1 MSLVF
6 SERTTDWGEEEEEEE
21 SLAGGAKKQCQ
32 WWWTNKFATSGGA
45 DGDGGGGMS
54 VLKKVYPWDR
64 SRKSQQHNNR
74 ELLPQQRQ
82 AKSRTRRDVM
92 ID

>member
-1 MSLVF
+1 
-6 SERTTDWGEEEEEEE
+6 
-21 SLAGGAKKQCQ
+21 
-32 WWWTNKFATSGGA
+32 
-45 DGDGGGGMS
+45 MS

-82 AKSRTRRDVM
+82 ADVM
-92 ID
+92 S

>member
-1 MSLVF
+1 
-6 SERTTDWGEEEEEEE
+6 
-21 SLAGGAKKQCQ
+21 
-32 WWWTNKFATSGGA
+32 
-45 DGDGGGGMS
+45 MS

-82 AKSRTRRDVM
+82 ASGAKSRTKSFRRDVM